1 METAKAKSNIVLVG
15 TYRPENES
23 WIRERRLYNLPLPKI
38 LSHKEHKGRK
48 DGRAAA
54 PHAALP
60 FHRNVSSVVL
70 FAEGHPN
77 FAFKAKFKDVVDG
90 EWLAANGYIRDGRAS
105 ARPHAAAYALYELL
119 EESTPAKLLGRK
131 SAEVFVSSSRCP
143 VVKIDEAFYS
153 RSYPVTGGKS
163 MPYVFDCLKPY
174 FRKWKSATT
183 FDPMQELHVAASVLG
198 NDASNGGIGVRG
210 DDFIKSRILSLRGVQ
225 VMLDSDLA
233 MLYGVE
239 TKVLNQAVKRN
250 IERFPPDFMFQV
262 TDAEWREAQ
271 DAVANLKS
279 QFVTSSWGGVR
290 KRPFAFTENGIAML
304 SGVLRSQTAIEI
316 NIRIMR
322 VFVAIRRFAIA
333 NMGILQR
340 LGAVE
345 VKQAVMDEKL
355 NAVLGQ
361 IKCREFPPERIFYDG
376 HEYDAYDKIVEFIRK
391 ARRDIVV
398 IDAYADNVVLQILGK
413 KRTGVSVTVVKGPR
427 ARLTTLDVSKFNAQ
441 FANSLTVK
449 TSPAFHDRFI
459 IIDQSLLLHV
469 GASLNYIGKKCF
481 AISVLDAANIP
492 SIMGRI

>member
-1 METAKAKSNIVLVG
+1 MKKAEKESRFVLVG
-15 TYRPENES
+15 TYRPANEK
-23 WIRERRLYNLPLPKI
+23 WIAEKRLYNLPLPKI
-38 LSHKEHKGRK
+38 FSHKEHKGHK
-48 DGRAAA
+48 AGGHLA
-54 PHAALP
+54 
-60 FHRNVSSVVL
+60 FHEKISGVVL

-90 EWLAANGYIRDGRAS
+90 AWLKKNGYSLS
-105 ARPHAAAYALYELL
+105 AKPHGEKYALYELL
-119 EESTPAKLLGRK
+119 EESTPAKLLGVK

-143 VVKIDEAFYS
+143 CVKIDEAFYS
-153 RSYPVTGGKS
+153 KTYPVTGGKS

-174 FRKWKSATT
+174 FRKWRSATT

-210 DDFIKSRILSLRGVQ
+210 DDFIKSRILLLRGVQ

-340 LGAVE
+340 L
-345 VKQAVMDEKL
+345 
-355 NAVLGQ
+355 
-361 IKCREFPPERIFYDG
+361 
-376 HEYDAYDKIVEFIRK
+376 DARC
-391 ARRDIVV
+391 
-398 IDAYADNVVLQILGK
+398 
-413 KRTGVSVTVVKGPR
+413 VS
-427 ARLTTLDVSKFNAQ
+427 A
-441 FANSLTVK
+441 
-449 TSPAFHDRFI
+449 
-459 IIDQSLLLHV
+459 
-469 GASLNYIGKKCF
+469 
-481 AISVLDAANIP
+481 
-492 SIMGRI
+492 

>member
-1 METAKAKSNIVLVG
+1 MSKSVLVG
-15 TYRPENES
+15 TYRPENEA
-23 WIRERRLYNLPLPKI
+23 WIRERRLYNLPLP
-38 LSHKEHKGRK
+38 SFVDFSRKERKGRK
-48 DGRAAA
+48 DGRAGSSPPAV
-54 PHAALP
+54 LS
-60 FHRNVSSVVL
+60 FHKNINAIVL
-70 FAEGHPN
+70 FAEGHQN
-77 FAFKAKFKDVVDG
+77 FAFKAKFREVVDG
-90 EWLAANGYIRDGRAS
+90 AWLKKNGYALAEKPHG
-105 ARPHAAAYALYELL
+105 ARYALYELY
-119 EESTPAKLLGRK
+119 EESTPVKLLGAK
-131 SAEVFVSSSRCP
+131 SAEVFVASSRCP
-143 VVKIDEAFYS
+143 CVKIDEAFYS
-153 RSYPVTGGKS
+153 KPYPVTGGSS

-183 FDPMQELHVAASVLG
+183 FNPLQEVPVVGYVLG
-198 NDASNGGIGVRG
+198 NDTANGGIFVRD

-239 TKVLNQAVKRN
+239 TKVLNQSVKRN
-250 IERFPPDFMFQV
+250 SERFPPDFMFQV
-262 TDAEWREAQ
+262 TDTEWREAQ
-271 DAVANLKS
+271 NAIANLKS
-279 QFVTSSWGGVR
+279 QFVTSSWGGAR

-304 SGVLRSQTAIEI
+304 SGVLRSRTAIEI

-361 IKCREFPPERIFYDG
+361 IECKEFPPEKIFYDG

-391 ARRDIVV
+391 AKRDIVV
-398 IDAYADNVVLQILGK
+398 IDAYADNVVLQILEK
-413 KRTGVSVTVVKGPR
+413 KRPGVTVTIVKGPR
-427 ARLTTLDVSKFNAQ
+427 ARLTALDVSKFNAQ
-441 FANSLTVK
+441 FSNSLTVK
-449 TSPAFHDRFI
+449 VSSAFHDRFI

-469 GASLNYIGKKCF
+469 GASLNHIGKKCF

-492 SIMGRI
+492 AIMGRI

>member
-1 METAKAKSNIVLVG
+1 MKKAETKSNIVLVG

-23 WIRERRLYNLPLPKI
+23 WIRERRLYNLPLPFFV
-38 LSHKEHKGRK
+38 SRKERKDRK
-48 DGRAAA
+48 DGRAGA
-54 PHAALP
+54 PRTPPAALP
-60 FHRNVSSVVL
+60 FHQNISAIVL

-77 FAFKAKFKDVVDG
+77 FASKAKFKDVVDG
-90 EWLAANGYIRDGRAS
+90 AWLKKNGYSLS
-105 ARPHAAAYALYELL
+105 AKPHGEMYALYELL

-143 VVKIDEAFYS
+143 VVKIDESFYS
-153 RSYPVTGGKS
+153 KPYPVTGGKS

-174 FRKWKSATT
+174 FRKWRSATT